1 VPVKRADMNLQC
13 NCKELDRRTATGSA
27 DDGFM
32 LERTAAAP
40 TFPSVVRLD
49 DAMVARGLTDLR
61 SSAARVLSSG
71 GSVLVVDV
79 SGVER
84 LTSTVVSALLWVRR
98 LCAARQVHLVVK
110 GLQDQHVDVLRR
122 TGLAAALD
130 SSLDGSLR

>member
-1 VPVKRADMNLQC
+1 MKLQRD
-13 NCKELDRRTATGSA
+13 CKQVDRGTATAAS

-32 LERTAAAP
+32 LEHTAAAP
-40 TFPSVVRLD
+40 TFAVVRLD
-49 DAMVARGLTDLR
+49 DAMVDRGLTDLR

-98 LCAARQVHLVVK
+98 ICAARQVRLVLN
-110 GLQDQHVDVLRR
+110 GLSDQHVDVLRR

-130 SSLDGSLR
+130 SRLDRSLDRSLQ